1 MPTNVAPPRMV
12 ISSQKRIFFGSPSW
26 MAAYALTIV
35 PADLLERVDGQ
46 SVRGH
51 PGRRSEEDALLAAD
65 DHPGRC
71 HVRGHPG
78 LRVHPPDRARLRAE
92 RRTRRQRAG
101 GAGGEGCAARGHDG
115 SVRLHLLHDDG
126 IPRLPRH
133 VRRDLDGLLV
143 FHEGAAG
150 EVLEAG
156 LWRHRNSRP
165 VLALCRSGV
174 DHPVHHRLP
183 DLSAMETAH
192 KRPNYILIWVYL
204 AVLTAAELA
213 LAFELP
219 ISRNLKLLLL
229 LFLAVWKAAL
239 VGLFF
244 MHLKFER
251 WNLRI
256 MALIPVPLA
265 LIFILAGMSEHIW

>member
-1 MPTNVAPPRMV
+1 
-12 ISSQKRIFFGSPSW
+12 
-26 MAAYALTIV
+26 
-35 PADLLERVDGQ
+35 
-46 SVRGH
+46 
-51 PGRRSEEDALLAAD
+51 
-65 DHPGRC
+65 
-71 HVRGHPG
+71 
-78 LRVHPPDRARLRAE
+78 
-92 RRTRRQRAG
+92 
-101 GAGGEGCAARGHDG
+101 
-115 SVRLHLLHDDG
+115 
-126 IPRLPRH
+126 
-133 VRRDLDGLLV
+133 
-143 FHEGAAG
+143 
-150 EVLEAG
+150 
-156 LWRHRNSRP
+156 
-165 VLALCRSGV
+165 
-174 DHPVHHRLP
+174 
-183 DLSAMETAH
+183 METAH

-265 LIFILAGMSEHIW
+265 LIFILAGISEHIW